1 MKPWILYSLLSMVFA
16 GMTAV
21 VAKAG
26 LKDISSDAA
35 VLIRTVLVLG
45 IVLVQYLL
53 FHRFGE
59 LGQVP
64 GRALAWL
71 SVSALT
77 TALSWI
83 FYYRAVQQGPVSQ
96 VALIDKASILVTLA
110 LAALFL
116 KEPFTLKTLLGA
128 GLMLAGLLI
137 LIWK

>member
-1 MKPWILYSLLSMVFA
+1 MKSWIAYSLLSMLFA

-45 IVLVQYLL
+45 IVFVQYLA
-53 FHRFGE
+53 FHRLEE
-59 LGQVP
+59 LSQVP

-71 SVSALT
+71 GVSALT

-83 FYYRAVQQGPVSQ
+83 FYYRAVQAGPVSQ

-110 LAALFL
+110 LAVLFL
-116 KEPFTLKTLLGA
+116 KEPLTPKMWLGG
-128 GLMLAGLLI
+128 GLMLIGLLI

>member
-1 MKPWILYSLLSMVFA
+1 MKSWIAYSLLSMLFA

-45 IVLVQYLL
+45 IVFVQYLA
-53 FHRFGE
+53 FHRLGE
-59 LGQVP
+59 LSQVP

-71 SVSALT
+71 GVSALT

-83 FYYRAVQQGPVSQ
+83 FYYRAVQAGPVSQ

-110 LAALFL
+110 LAVLFL
-116 KEPFTLKTLLGA
+116 KEPLTPKMWLGG
-128 GLMLAGLLI
+128 GLMLIGLLI